1 MRGNSLTHRL
11 NSYSAA
17 LLCLISFVS
26 GFASSQSSPPGED
39 YQVVRGEVGRPGGRL
54 VVSLRG
60 EPKTLNPVIAL
71 DQPSRTVFGLLN
83 ADLVHINRVTQLT
96 EPALAKSWKISRDG
110 LRYTLKLRKGVRF
123 SDGVPFDA
131 SDVVFTF
138 QLYLDPK
145 IDSPQRDLL
154 VVGGKPISVRQIGP
168 YEVEFDLAQPYAP
181 AERLFDSI
189 AILPRH
195 LLENSYRDGTIAQT
209 WSLNTAPNQIAGLG
223 PFRIKGY
230 SPGQSIT
237 LERNPYYWKVD
248 SAGTHLPYLNE
259 IRILIVPSEDAEVI
273 RFESGDLDVL
283 NRFSAANY
291 SALAKEQSARDY
303 QLYDL
308 GSSLEYTFLFFNL
321 NDPPVNAPSG
331 LAEVQAWFRDVRF
344 RQAVSAAIDREAIV
358 RLVYQG
364 RATPIWG
371 NVTPGN
377 KLWLD
382 RTIPHP
388 SRSFDTAKGILR
400 AAGYSWK
407 EDGALIDSHGT
418 PVEFSLLTNSSSTER
433 TQITTL
439 IQNDLQQLG
448 MNVHVVSSDFRSMLD
463 RVFHSFNYEA
473 AVLGF
478 GGGDVDPAPEM
489 NVWMSDGSTHVWHL
503 GEKAPATLWEAELN
517 RLMQQQLI
525 TRNYAKRKKI
535 YDRVQQII
543 YEQLPLICLVSPDI
557 LVAAKTNLGNFQPS
571 ILPPYALWNAEQLYW
586 RRSPDGNS
594 R

>member
-1 MRGNSLTHRL
+1 ML
-11 NSYSAA
+11 
-17 LLCLISFVS
+17 VS
-26 GFASSQSSPPGED
+26 GLVSAQSDTSSKDFQIIH
-39 YQVVRGEVGRPGGRL
+39 GEVGRPGGRL

-60 EPKTLNPVIAL
+60 EPKTLNPVTAL
-71 DQPSRTVFGLLN
+71 DQPSRTVFSLMN

-110 LRYTLKLRKGVRF
+110 LRYTLKLRKGVQF

-195 LLENSYRDGTIAQT
+195 LLEKSYRDGTITQA
-209 WSLNTAPNQIAGLG
+209 WNLNTVPSQIAGLG
-223 PFRIKGY
+223 PFRIKEY
-230 SPGQSIT
+230 SPGQNIT

-259 IRILIVPSEDAEVI
+259 IRFLIVPSEDAEVI
-273 RFESGDLDVL
+273 RFESGDVDVL
-283 NRFSAANY
+283 NRFSAADY
-291 SALAKEQSARDY
+291 SVLAKEQSARGY

-321 NDPPVNAPSG
+321 NDSPVNAPSG
-331 LAEVQAWFRDVRF
+331 LAEEQAWFRDVRF
-344 RQAVSAAIDREAIV
+344 RKAVSAAIDREAIV

-364 RATPIWG
+364 RATALWG

-388 SRSFDTAKGILR
+388 SRSFDAAKGLLR
-400 AAGYSWK
+400 AAGFSWNK
-407 EDGALIDSHGT
+407 GGTLIDSHGK
-418 PVEFSLLTNSSSTER
+418 PVEFSILTNSSNTER

-448 MNVHVVSSDFRSMLD
+448 MDVHVVSLDFRSMLD
-463 RVFHSFNYEA
+463 RVFHTFNYEA

-503 GEKAPATLWEAELN
+503 EEKSPATPWEAELD
-517 RLMQQQLI
+517 RLMQLQLV
-525 TRNYAKRKKI
+525 TTHYAKRKKI
-535 YDRVQQII
+535 YDHVQQII
-543 YEQLPLICLVSPDI
+543 AEQLPLICLVSPDI
-557 LVAAKTNLGNFQPS
+557 LVAARMNLGNFQPS

-586 RRSPDGNS
+586 RRDANGKS